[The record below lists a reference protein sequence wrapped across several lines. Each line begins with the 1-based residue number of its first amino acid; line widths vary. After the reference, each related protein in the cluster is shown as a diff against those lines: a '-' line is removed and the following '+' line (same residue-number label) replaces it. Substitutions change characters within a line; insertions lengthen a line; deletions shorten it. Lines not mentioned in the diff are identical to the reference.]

1 MKYAVV
7 DLEMCQVPKL
17 YRKGYRYSL
26 ETIQIGAVLM
36 DETYNIVDSFM
47 TYVKPEYGMIM
58 TPIQKLTGITKK
70 DVANAPV
77 MKEALQAFAEW
88 LPEDV
93 TLVAW
98 SDSDQLQIQRER
110 ECKEITFD
118 GIEKLD
124 GEWIDC
130 QKTFSEIIR
139 NPKQY
144 NLVEAMNLSDIDYD
158 EDIHDGLVDARN
170 TALLFRKMQTEEVF
184 QFNKYY
190 KMMIDADQEYEQIGA

>member
-130 QKTFSEIIR
+130 QKIFSEIIR

-184 QFNKYY
+184 RFNKYY
-190 KMMIDADQEYEQIGA
+190 KIIIDADQEYEQIGA

>member
-1 MKYAVV
+1 MKYAVI
-7 DLEMCQVPKL
+7 DLEMYQVPKL
-17 YRKGYRYSL
+17 YRKGYRYSQ

-36 DETYNIVDSFM
+36 DEAYNIVDSFM
-47 TYVKPEYGMIM
+47 TYVKPEFGMIM
-58 TPIQKLTGITKK
+58 TRIQQLTGITKK
-70 DVANAPV
+70 DVAGAPM
-77 MKEALQAFAEW
+77 MKEALQSFAEW

-98 SDSDQLQIQRER
+98 SDSDQLQIRRER
-110 ECKEITFD
+110 ECKEIDFD
-118 GIEKLD
+118 GIDKLD
-124 GEWIDC
+124 VEWIDC
-130 QKTFSEIIR
+130 QKTFSEIIH
-139 NPKQY
+139 NPKNY

-170 TALLFRKMQTEEVF
+170 TALLFQKMQTEEVF

>member
-58 TPIQKLTGITKK
+58 TSIQKLTGITKK
-70 DVANAPV
+70 DVADAPV

-110 ECKEITFD
+110 EYKEITFD

-130 QKTFSEIIR
+130 QKIFSEIIR

-190 KMMIDADQEYEQIGA
+190 KMIIDADQEYEQIGA

>member
-47 TYVKPEYGMIM
+47 TYVRPEYGMIM
-58 TPIQKLTGITKK
+58 TSIQKLTGITKK
-70 DVANAPV
+70 DVADAPV

-98 SDSDQLQIQRER
+98 SDSDQLQTQRER

-130 QKTFSEIIR
+130 QKIFSEIIR

-190 KMMIDADQEYEQIGA
+190 KMIIDADQEYEQIGA

>member
-1 MKYAVV
+1 
-7 DLEMCQVPKL
+7 
-17 YRKGYRYSL
+17 
-26 ETIQIGAVLM
+26 M

-58 TPIQKLTGITKK
+58 TSIQKLTGITKK
-70 DVANAPV
+70 DVADAPV
-77 MKEALQAFAEW
+77 MKEALQGFAEW

-93 TLVAW
+93 MLVAW

-130 QKTFSEIIR
+130 QKIFSEIIR

-190 KMMIDADQEYEQIGA
+190 KMMIDVDREYEQIGA